1 MKNYGNLLKKERESR
16 NISQDYLSK
25 NIGISQAQIS
35 YYEHN
40 INIPQSNGISSWIRI
55 NSSAFGLPF
64 TMGGCSISHNRILSA
79 QS

>member
-40 INIPQSNGISSWIRI
+40 INIPGIDIIEKIADFYGISIDDLVGHEIKKNWID
-55 NSSAFGLPF
+55 
-64 TMGGCSISHNRILSA
+64 
-79 QS
+79 